1 MPHQSHS
8 YLKIGLVFLS
18 SQDKSAARFCWQVV
32 AWVPDM
38 FFNFYL
44 AKSHKYA
51 NNFET
56 IEAEEKISTDFE
68 SLEV

>member
-1 MPHQSHS
+1 
-8 YLKIGLVFLS
+8 
-18 SQDKSAARFCWQVV
+18 VV

-51 NNFET
+51 DNFET
-56 IEAEEKISTDFE
+56 IEAKEKISIDFE